1 MDEIPVALTIDGTP
15 FRVWL
20 TPADLDRLDRLPNER
35 AWRTG
40 TPITLRLETGD
51 VISRDASRIAPRR

>member
-1 MDEIPVALTIDGTP
+1 MDEIPVSLTIDGTAL
-15 FRVWL
+15 RVWL
-20 TPADLDRLDRLPNER
+20 TSDELDRLDRLPHDP